1 MDRMSTYT
9 PSARLQQLPPYVFAE
24 LDRMKQEQVKKG
36 VDIISLGIGDPD
48 LPTPPH
54 IIHALAQ
61 AAADPKNHQYP
72 SYEGMLGFRRAA
84 ADWYRQR
91 FGATLDPATEVL
103 TLIGSKEGIGHLPL
117 AFINPGDIVLVP
129 DPAYP
134 VYQAGTLFAGGES
147 CFMPLTAER
156 NFLPDLGSIPAA
168 VLKRAKIL
176 WLNYPNNPT
185 GAVAPREFLAEA
197 VAFSRKH
204 GLILAHDAPYSEIAF
219 DGYRPESILCIDGAK
234 DVAVEFHSVSKTYN
248 MTGWRLGFAV
258 GSTQIL
264 AGLGRVKQN
273 VDSGVF
279 QAVQYAGIAA
289 LTGSQQCVADNCRIW
304 QERRDVLIGSLRD
317 MGFAVAPPRATFY
330 AWVPVP
336 RGFTSSSFC
345 VDLLVKAG
353 VVVTPGNGFGAYG
366 EGFVRAA
373 FTVKVERIREAMDR
387 IRKLGIRGG

>member
-1 MDRMSTYT
+1 MRTHT
-9 PSARLQQLPPYVFAE
+9 PSERLQLLPPYLFAE

-36 VDIISLGIGDPD
+36 ADIISLGIGDPD

-54 IIHALAQ
+54 IIQALAA

-72 SYEGMLGFRRAA
+72 SYEGMLGFRKAA
-84 ADWYRQR
+84 ADWYQAR
-91 FGATLDPATEVL
+91 FRVALDPASEVL
-103 TLIGSKEGIGHLPL
+103 TLIGSKEGIGHLSL
-117 AFINPGDIVLVP
+117 AFINPGDVVLVP

-147 CFMPLTAER
+147 YFMPLTQAR
-156 NFLPDLGSIPAA
+156 NFLPDLASIPAT

-197 VAFSRKH
+197 VAFARRH
-204 GLILAHDAPYSEIAF
+204 ELILAHDAPYSEIAF
-219 DGYRPESILCIDGAK
+219 EGYRPESILNVEGAK

-258 GSTQIL
+258 GNAQIL

-273 VDSGVF
+273 LDSGVF

-304 QERRDVLIGSLRD
+304 QERRDVLIGGLRN
-317 MGFAVAPPRATFY
+317 MGFAVASPKASFY
-330 AWVPVP
+330 AWVPTP

-345 VDLLVKAG
+345 VELLVKAG
-353 VVVTPGNGFGAYG
+353 VVVTPGNGFGAAG

-373 FTVKVERIREAMDR
+373 FTVGVDRIREAVER

>member
-1 MDRMSTYT
+1 MSGSTQ
-9 PSARLQQLPPYVFAE
+9 SERLRALPPYLFAE
-24 LDRMKQEQVKKG
+24 LDRMKQEQIKKG
-36 VDIISLGIGDPD
+36 ADIVSLGIGDPD

-54 IIHALAQ
+54 IVQALAA

-72 SYEGMLGFRRAA
+72 SYEGMLGFRQAA
-84 ADWYRQR
+84 ADWYRAR
-91 FGATLDPATEVL
+91 FGVALDPATEVL

-117 AFINPGDIVLVP
+117 AFVNPGDVVLVP

-147 CFMPLTAER
+147 YCMPLTPAR
-156 NFLPDLGSIPAA
+156 NFLPDLAAIPAA

-185 GAVAPREFLAEA
+185 GAVASREFLAEA
-197 VAFSRKH
+197 VAFARRH

-219 DGYRPESILCIDGAK
+219 DGYRPESILNVEGAK
-234 DVAVEFHSVSKTYN
+234 EVAVEFHSLSKTYN

-258 GSTQIL
+258 GSAAIL

-273 VDSGVF
+273 LDSGVF

-289 LTGSQQCVADNCRIW
+289 LAGSQQCVADNCRIW
-304 QERRDVLIGSLRD
+304 QERRDVLVDALRQ
-317 MGFAVAPPRATFY
+317 MGFAVASPKASFY

-336 RGFTSSSFC
+336 RGFTSGSFC
-345 VDLLVKAG
+345 VELLVKAG
-353 VVVTPGNGFGAYG
+353 VVVTPGNGFGAAG

-373 FTVKVERIREAMDR
+373 FTVNVERIREAMDR
-387 IRKLGIRGG
+387 IRKLGIRGA

>member
-1 MDRMSTYT
+1 MSGYT
-9 PSARLQQLPPYVFAE
+9 PSERLRALPPYLFAE

-36 VDIISLGIGDPD
+36 ADIISLGIGDPD

-54 IIHALAQ
+54 IIQALAL

-72 SYEGMLGFRRAA
+72 SYEGMATFRKAA
-84 ADWYRQR
+84 ADWYRGR
-91 FGATLDPATEVL
+91 FGVTLDPAKEVL

-117 AFINPGDIVLVP
+117 AFVNPGDVVLVP

-147 CFMPLTAER
+147 YFMPLTSAQD
-156 NFLPDLGSIPAA
+156 FLPDLGAIPAA

-185 GAVAPREFLAEA
+185 GAVAPRAFLAEA
-197 VAFSRKH
+197 VDFARQH
-204 GLILAHDAPYSEIAF
+204 RLILAHDAPYSEIAF
-219 DGYRPESILCIDGAK
+219 DGYRPESILNIPGAK
-234 DVAVEFHSVSKTYN
+234 EVAIEYHSVSKTYN
-248 MTGWRLGFAV
+248 MTGWRVGFAV
-258 GSTQIL
+258 GNAEIL

-273 VDSGVF
+273 LDSGVF
-279 QAVQYAGIAA
+279 QAVQHAGIAA

-304 QERRDVLIGSLRD
+304 QERRDVLIGGLRD
-317 MGFAVAPPRATFY
+317 LGFAVASPRASFY

-336 RGFTSSSFC
+336 AGFTSSSFC
-345 VDLLVKAG
+345 VELLVKAG
-353 VVVTPGNGFGAYG
+353 VVVTPGNGFGAAG

-373 FTVKVERIREAMDR
+373 FTVDADRIRLALDR
-387 IRKLGIRGG
+387 LRKLGIRGS

>member
-1 MDRMSTYT
+1 MSGYT
-9 PSARLQQLPPYVFAE
+9 PSERLRALPPYLFAE

-36 VDIISLGIGDPD
+36 ADIISLGIGDPD

-54 IIHALAQ
+54 VIEALAA

-72 SYEGMLGFRRAA
+72 SYEGMFGFRKAA
-84 ADWYRQR
+84 ADWYRGR
-91 FGATLDPATEVL
+91 FGVALDPATEVL

-117 AFINPGDIVLVP
+117 AFINPGDVVLVP

-147 CFMPLTAER
+147 YFMPLTPAR
-156 NFLPDLGSIPAA
+156 NFLPDLAAIPAA
-168 VLKRAKIL
+168 VLTRAKIL

-185 GAVAPREFLAEA
+185 GAVAPHEFLAEA
-197 VAFSRKH
+197 VTFARRH

-219 DGYRPESILCIDGAK
+219 DGYRPESILNVEGAK
-234 DVAVEFHSVSKTYN
+234 EVAVEFHSVSKTYN

-258 GSTQIL
+258 GNAAIL

-273 VDSGVF
+273 LDSGVF

-304 QERRDVLIGSLRD
+304 LERRDVLIGSLRD
-317 MGFAVAPPRATFY
+317 MGFAVASPKASFY

-336 RGFTSSSFC
+336 RGFTSSRFC
-345 VDLLVKAG
+345 VELLVKAG
-353 VVVTPGNGFGAYG
+353 VVVTPGNGFGASG

-373 FTVKVERIREAMDR
+373 FTVHVDRIREAMDR
-387 IRKLGIRGG
+387 IRKLGIRGS

>member
-1 MDRMSTYT
+1 MTGYT
-9 PSARLQQLPPYVFAE
+9 QTARLRMLPPYLFAE
-24 LDRMKQEQVKKG
+24 LDRLKQEQIKKG
-36 VDIISLGIGDPD
+36 MDIISLGIGDPD

-54 IIHALAQ
+54 IVGALAA

-72 SYEGMLGFRRAA
+72 SYEGMLGFRTAV
-84 ADWYRQR
+84 ADWYRTR
-91 FGATLDPATEVL
+91 FRVTLDPATEVL

-117 AFINPGDIVLVP
+117 AFVGPGDVVLVP

-134 VYQAGTLFAGGES
+134 VYQAGTLFAGGE
-147 CFMPLTAER
+147 CHFMPLTAAR
-156 NFLPDLGSIPAA
+156 NFLPDLTGIPAA
-168 VLKRAKIL
+168 VLERAKIL

-197 VAFSRKH
+197 VAFARRH

-219 DGYRPESILCIDGAK
+219 DGYRPESVLSIDGAME
-234 DVAVEFHSVSKTYN
+234 VAVEFHSVSKTYN

-258 GSTQIL
+258 GNPDIL

-273 VDSGVF
+273 LDSGTF

-289 LTGSQQCVADNCRIW
+289 LSGPQQCVADNCRIW

-317 MGFAVAPPRATFY
+317 MGFAVASPKATFY
-330 AWVPVP
+330 AWLPVP
-336 RGFTSSSFC
+336 RGFTSGSFC
-345 VDLLVKAG
+345 TELLMKAG
-353 VVVTPGNGFGAYG
+353 VVVTPGNGFGAAG

-373 FTVKVERIREAMDR
+373 FTVGVERIREAMDR
-387 IRKLGIRGG
+387 MRKLGIRGS

>member
-1 MDRMSTYT
+1 MSGHT
-9 PSARLQQLPPYVFAE
+9 PSERLRALPPYLFAE

-36 VDIISLGIGDPD
+36 ADIISLGIGDPD

-54 IIHALAQ
+54 IIQALAA

-72 SYEGMLGFRRAA
+72 SYEGMLGFRKAA
-84 ADWYRQR
+84 ADWYRTR
-91 FGATLDPATEVL
+91 FGVALDPASEVL
-103 TLIGSKEGIGHLPL
+103 TLIGSKEGIGHLSL
-117 AFINPGDIVLVP
+117 AFVNPGDVVLVP

-147 CFMPLTAER
+147 YFMPLTPAR
-156 NFLPDLGSIPAA
+156 DFLPDLAAIPTA
-168 VLKRAKIL
+168 VVKRARIL

-185 GAVAPREFLAEA
+185 GAVASREFLAQA
-197 VAFSRKH
+197 VAFARRH

-219 DGYRPESILCIDGAK
+219 DGYRPESILNIEGAK
-234 DVAVEFHSVSKTYN
+234 EVAVEFHSVSKTYN

-258 GSTQIL
+258 GNAQVL

-273 VDSGVF
+273 LDSGVF

-289 LTGSQQCVADNCRIW
+289 LSGPQQCVADNCRIW
-304 QERRDVLIGSLRD
+304 QERRDVLIAALRD
-317 MGFAVAPPRATFY
+317 MGFAVASPKASFY

-345 VDLLVKAG
+345 VELLVKAG
-353 VVVTPGNGFGAYG
+353 VVVTPGNGFGAAG

-373 FTVKVERIREAMDR
+373 FTVNVDRIREAMER
-387 IRKLGIRGG
+387 VRKLGIRGS